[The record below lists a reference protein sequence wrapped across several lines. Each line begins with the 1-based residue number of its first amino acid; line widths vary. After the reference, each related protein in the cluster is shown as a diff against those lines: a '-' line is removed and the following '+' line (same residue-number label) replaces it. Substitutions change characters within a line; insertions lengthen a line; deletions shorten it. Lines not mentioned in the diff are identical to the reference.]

1 MLKFSVTQYFLA
13 LLLFLAV
20 FFFTRNG
27 DTGLLYSGF
36 FLLALISLHFFSST
50 FYKGAFFVLL
60 FSVTAGYFL
69 RPLILVDH
77 PELFMYPKIATGTD
91 IGSINQSLLYA
102 LLSTLCLAGGF
113 IVVIKSKKDR
123 LPPVD
128 RDPEFMLRHFAAINT
143 IIVVLI
149 AGKLFLMLTTGAGV
163 KGDETKDS
171 TFAFILKLLSP
182 DISFVVYYI
191 YLTRYW
197 RRLTFRQKILT
208 LAMIGLTSYSLF
220 VTGSKAF
227 IAMFALCFFFDF
239 IYRNRSIRLTTFVV
253 SAVSGFVVLGFSF
266 IMSAAVK
273 FSAQKD
279 MNSIFNKAKYFASSE
294 TTLTVANE
302 ITKRMMGLDGQIAG
316 YLISQR
322 SDENVKSVIKESFSG
337 REIILH
343 TLTNIIPK
351 VNFTNTP
358 TSGKLISQHIVGLP
372 QEVSHAGSL
381 GLYASVYFMAGPY
394 FFLFH
399 LALGA
404 LIALY
409 FMYNRQISNYDLR
422 FVLYFLGCYF
432 IIRTVLSGNFDVV
445 LGEFIPKWILLY
457 CYIQL
462 IATIG
467 RTRFT
472 R

>member
-1 MLKFSVTQYFLA
+1 
-13 LLLFLAV
+13 
-20 FFFTRNG
+20 
-27 DTGLLYSGF
+27 
-36 FLLALISLHFFSST
+36 
-50 FYKGAFFVLL
+50 
-60 FSVTAGYFL
+60 
-69 RPLILVDH
+69 
-77 PELFMYPKIATGTD
+77 
-91 IGSINQSLLYA
+91 
-102 LLSTLCLAGGF
+102 
-113 IVVIKSKKDR
+113 
-123 LPPVD
+123 
-128 RDPEFMLRHFAAINT
+128 
-143 IIVVLI
+143 
-149 AGKLFLMLTTGAGV
+149 
-163 KGDETKDS
+163 
-171 TFAFILKLLSP
+171 
-182 DISFVVYYI
+182 
-191 YLTRYW
+191 
-197 RRLTFRQKILT
+197 
-208 LAMIGLTSYSLF
+208 MIGLTSYSLF

-239 IYRNRSIRLTTFVV
+239 IYRNRSIKLSTFVV

-279 MNSIFNKAKYFASSE
+279 INSIFNKAKYFASSE

-316 YLISQR
+316 YLISQQ

-351 VNFTNTP
+351 VNFTSTP

-404 LIALY
+404 VIALY

-422 FVLYFLGCYF
+422 FVMYFLGCYF